1 MTTGKPEVLTVKGPT
16 DTAARSCAA
25 VDRLKLNWRSGERT
39 MKTKNN
45 STIALCLTAILAF
58 SPVAS
63 FAQATTTFSGEAVA
77 LRGNALGI
85 SLALSDTG
93 PLASGG
99 NLNTSLASVNVL
111 GLASAHALKSTRSG
125 SGTSSQSQ
133 SSVANLSLLGGLVA
147 ADVVKSTSSATC
159 SNGQAAVTGSA
170 ELVGLVAAGQSVLVS
185 NPNLVISLPG
195 GISLI
200 VNEQTSSPSG
210 NTGSITVNA
219 LHVKGPSI
227 DIVVAPPSPVSLAH
241 DDSRIGARSQDRA
254 AIPDNPTFSAL
265 LSRPCLRRGCR
276 SGFRPGRSYLR
287 VAPTCTPGLR
297 TSSWE
302 SERSKAS
309 SKSQGHQLSPSQCPR
324 ETRPSPDE
332 ASWARVGGGPNI

>member
-1 MTTGKPEVLTVKGPT
+1 M
-16 DTAARSCAA
+16 
-25 VDRLKLNWRSGERT
+25 N
-39 MKTKNN
+39 TKKN

-111 GLASAHALKSTRSG
+111 GLASADALKSTTSG

-133 SSVANLSLLGGLVA
+133 SSVASLNLLSGLVT
-147 ADVVKSTSSATC
+147 ADVVKSNSSATC
-159 SNGQAAVTGSA
+159 SGGQAAVSGNA

-185 NPNLVISLPG
+185 NPNLAISLPG
-195 GISLI
+195 GISLV

-227 DIVVAPPSPVSLAH
+227 DIVVA
-241 DDSRIGARSQDRA
+241 
-254 AIPDNPTFSAL
+254 SAQ
-265 LSRPCLRRGCR
+265 
-276 SGFRPGRSYLR
+276 SGI
-287 VAPTCTPGLR
+287 TC
-297 TSSWE
+297 S
-302 SERSKAS
+302 
-309 SKSQGHQLSPSQCPR
+309 
-324 ETRPSPDE
+324 
-332 ASWARVGGGPNI
+332 